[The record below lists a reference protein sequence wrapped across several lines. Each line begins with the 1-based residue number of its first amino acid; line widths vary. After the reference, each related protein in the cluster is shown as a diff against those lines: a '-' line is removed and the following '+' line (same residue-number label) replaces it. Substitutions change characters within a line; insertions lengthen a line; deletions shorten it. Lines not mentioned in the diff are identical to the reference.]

1 MAQTDLTYLGA
12 REALDLFKA
21 KKLSP
26 VELMDAAIARAE
38 EVAPTLNPFSN
49 LHFDEARDKAKLAE
63 TKYAKGRRTGALEGL
78 PLAVKEEATIARLP
92 ATGGCLALQDN
103 IADETLVIV
112 ERCFD
117 AGAIMHV
124 RTTTPEFSCAVVT
137 HSRLWGVTRNPW
149 NPECT
154 PGGSS
159 GGTAA
164 ALAAGVAPIG
174 TGSDIGGSIRV
185 PASTCGLVGFK
196 PPYGRNPESRIF
208 NLDFFAVEGPLARSV
223 ADCALLQNVMAGP
236 HERDIASLKPK
247 LTLPDSFKPVKGMK
261 IALSMDLGFCVVSKE
276 VRKNT
281 MDAVAKLRDAGAIV
295 EEVDLGWTPTVRT
308 AALGHLGHI
317 MGSALE
323 PMLRRHRHELT
334 RYVAAI
340 AENARD
346 TTAQD
351 LIEAH
356 RIAGEMYDTLGP
368 LLRRYDAL
376 ICPTT
381 GLPAAPAD
389 HCPVTGHLEIDGVTV
404 EPGFGWVMSYPFN
417 VMGHCPV
424 LSVPSGL
431 AKNGVPTGLQIVAR
445 PYDDVTVFRVGAA
458 VEAAD
463 PWFTRAARRPKLTA
477 QTRGK

>member
-1 MAQTDLTYLGA
+1 MATTDPTYLGA
-12 REALDLFKA
+12 NEALALFRA
-21 KKLSP
+21 RKLSP
-26 VELMDAAIARAE
+26 VELMDAVIARAE
-38 EVAPTLNPFSN
+38 AVAPSLNPFSN
-49 LHFDEARDKAKLAE
+49 LHFDEARDKARIAE
-63 TKYAKGRRTGALEGL
+63 AKYARGARTGALEGL
-78 PLAVKEEATIARLP
+78 PLAVKEEATIAGLP
-92 ATGGCLALQDN
+92 ATGGCLALKDN
-103 IADETLVIV
+103 IATETLAIV

-149 NPECT
+149 NPDCT

-208 NLDFFAVEGPLARSV
+208 NLDHFAVEGPLARSV

-236 HERDIASLKPK
+236 HPRDIASLKPK
-247 LTLPDSFKPVKGMK
+247 LVLPRTFKPVKGMK
-261 IALSMDLGFCVVSKE
+261 IALSMDLGFCTVSRE

-281 MDAVAKLRDAGAIV
+281 MDVVAKLRDAGAVV
-295 EEVDLGWTPTVRT
+295 EEVDLGWTPRVMT

-317 MGSALE
+317 FGAALE

-334 RYVAAI
+334 RYVATI
-340 AENARD
+340 ADRARE
-346 TTAQD
+346 TTAAD
-351 LIEAH
+351 LIESN
-356 RIAGEMYDTLGP
+356 RIVGEMYDTLGP
-368 LLRRYDAL
+368 LLHRYDAL

-389 HCPVTGHLEIDGVTV
+389 HCPVSGRLEIDGVAV
-404 EPGFGWVMSYPFN
+404 DPGFGWVLSYPFN
-417 VMGHCPV
+417 LMGHCPV
-424 LSVPSGL
+424 LQVPSGL
-431 AKNGVPTGLQIVAR
+431 AKNGVPTGVQIVAS
-445 PYDDVTVFRVGAA
+445 PYEDTTVFRVGAA
-458 VEAAD
+458 IEAAD
-463 PWFTRAARRPKLTA
+463 PWFTRAARRPKLA
-477 QTRGK
+477 APTRGN